1 MFLSQLLRF
10 VNPNKRS
17 INLTL
22 VSHKLLHS
30 GLELFPQLR
39 DILVTSLHGDLS
51 ESEKDIA
58 DTLVIIVHIAVVD
71 KSVSAVF
78 SVVINAST
86 LESDKR
92 QVHRN

>member
-10 VNPNKRS
+10 VNTNKRS

-22 VSHKLLHS
+22 VSHNCCLF

-39 DILVTSLHGDLS
+39 VILVISLHGDLS

-71 KSVSAVF
+71 NSVSAVF